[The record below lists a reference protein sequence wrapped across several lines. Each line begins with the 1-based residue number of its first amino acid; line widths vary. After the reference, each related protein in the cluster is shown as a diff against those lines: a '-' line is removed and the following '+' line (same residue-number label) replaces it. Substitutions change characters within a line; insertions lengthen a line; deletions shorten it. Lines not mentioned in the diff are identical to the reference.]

1 MSKYKKTLFNFDNC
15 FDKVHLLLSR
25 VLCNHDGLD
34 ILLQIR
40 LLSIPKVITNLI
52 NSDSIPVRIVSLKIN
67 TSSILNSFI
76 L

>member
-15 FDKVHLLLSR
+15 FDKIHLLLSH